1 MIRPSSA
8 WVAALR
14 SRPSLPLWSR
24 ALQGIRRFS
33 GKSPRQIYSELVAK
47 GRLKEDPSQI
57 EALHLIE
64 DLHTAVR
71 SIATVFLPPT
81 SELSN
86 NLISDYSSQVTKYNP
101 PSSKEG
107 KSSGGGWLSSIFGS
121 GGSSSV
127 RGAPRGLYLYGGVG
141 CGKTMLMDMFF
152 DCVES
157 ERKRRVHFHAFML
170 DLHKRMHELRSAD
183 IKGDPIPHI
192 TQEIIDE
199 CWLLCFDE
207 FQVTDIADALIMR
220 RLFDSLWE
228 KGLVMFCTSN
238 RPPSDLYYNGI
249 QRELFVPFIHE
260 CEERC
265 HVHHLLSPT
274 DYRLMGTQASVYV
287 SPLNKSTAHFADQLF
302 TRLTKTDPGVSPK
315 EVELRGRTLQV
326 SMGSFRN
333 GVAKFTF
340 QVGITYS
347 TALKNHECIIAKKVI
362 LSIFVLDVPRL
373 TRNEMNHVRRFITLV
388 DAMYERRVK
397 AVITA
402 DASPLELLQSDG
414 GPEDELFAFD
424 RTVSR
429 LTEMQS
435 LEYLANAGLK
445 SSKSLTSIL
454 GGILGSS
461 TDGNNIKL
469 SSDQKSDL
477 WDVYDADLNGEMTI
491 LEAEDMMRD
500 ICVKLNGYTH
510 LSEQQVSD
518 GYDLLS
524 GPTTST
530 VSITEF
536 QANLEAL
543 LEFLK
548 SAECQG
554 GYPGND

>member
-1 MIRPSSA
+1 
-8 WVAALR
+8 
-14 SRPSLPLWSR
+14 
-24 ALQGIRRFS
+24 
-33 GKSPRQIYSELVAK
+33 
-47 GRLKEDPSQI
+47 
-57 EALHLIE
+57 
-64 DLHTAVR
+64 
-71 SIATVFLPPT
+71 
-81 SELSN
+81 
-86 NLISDYSSQVTKYNP
+86 
-101 PSSKEG
+101 
-107 KSSGGGWLSSIFGS
+107 
-121 GGSSSV
+121 
-127 RGAPRGLYLYGGVG
+127 
-141 CGKTMLMDMFF
+141 
-152 DCVES
+152 
-157 ERKRRVHFHAFML
+157 
-170 DLHKRMHELRSAD
+170 
-183 IKGDPIPHI
+183 
-192 TQEIIDE
+192 
-199 CWLLCFDE
+199 
-207 FQVTDIADALIMR
+207 
-220 RLFDSLWE
+220 
-228 KGLVMFCTSN
+228 
-238 RPPSDLYYNGI
+238 
-249 QRELFVPFIHE
+249 
-260 CEERC
+260 
-265 HVHHLLSPT
+265 
-274 DYRLMGTQASVYV
+274 MGTQASVYV

-302 TRLTKTDPGVSPK
+302 KRLTKTDPGVSPK

-340 QVGITYS
+340 QELCAMPKG
-347 TALKNHECIIAKKVI
+347 AEDFIAICEKFHT
-362 LSIFVLDVPRL
+362 IFVLDVPRL